1 MIFSN
6 IESGEPI
13 EKKYTEL
20 VVRAIRYL
28 QEHRHEFQTMETGIY
43 PIEGDDFFVQV
54 FDVTTRLK
62 EEAKPEVHRKYVELH
77 YSVEGKERIGFAV
90 DLGRNTVTETLLETK
105 DAIYYAQVDR
115 ETELALEPGDYAI
128 FFPEDVHR
136 PIWEHGG
143 KTSIRRVVIK
153 INAAIM

>member
-6 IESGEPI
+6 IETEEAI
-13 EKKYTEL
+13 EKKYTEP

-28 QEHRHEFQTMETGIY
+28 QEHQHKFAHMETGIY

-54 FDVTTRLK
+54 FDVTTREK
-62 EEAKPEVHRKYVELH
+62 EEARPEVHRKYVELH

-90 DLGRNTVTETLLETK
+90 DLGKNTVTETLLETK
-105 DAIYYAQVDR
+105 DAIFYAEVDR
-115 ETELALEPGDYAI
+115 EVELVLEPGDYAI

-143 KTSIRRVVIK
+143 RAAIRRVVIK
-153 INAAIM
+153 INEAIL